1 MQGLLLDECDLHVYD
16 HQSNTFTPELVECAM
31 NLTNLKVAT
40 HNVGPVIREVSSLCG
55 KIPNRLPSRTTV
67 DNMVDRKVSLS
78 QKQLGTVLSAKEE
91 TTLYTDE
98 TRKHGHTYQSYLITD
113 KDKNSYLLGLREMEN
128 KSGQCTLDTMKEI
141 LKDISDYCSH
151 SEDKEADCE
160 PGQTVG
166 YHILKN
172 VCNTMSD
179 RASTEKHFNVLL
191 QEYRNKILPDVVYNY
206 TNLTTQEKE
215 LCGQMNNFFCGLH
228 LLVGIADVS
237 EASLKKFETAY
248 LDGKLIGSAQ
258 KPELQRYHKSESGTL
273 RLLRTCSKAFAMGE
287 DEKNGVFLPWKTYL
301 GSKGEKKNH
310 ILRFKHNRFNMVFLI
325 GQAVYYHSQD
335 IQEFLGNVHGTS
347 NDLLKAVLLDAKE
360 TLFLAGAKVLGLV
373 SKFIT
378 APLWRLIE
386 APGHILDMNMHFET
400 LVDFLEKTSTDTVLA
415 QEFLKGQSTP
425 FNSEVDSSDAVLAKL
440 LAPDELETIALPL
453 VQSMCVAMKELLK
466 RMVSEHLPGG
476 KFWNV
481 SSATRSAA
489 ESALKHNKSPEFI
502 FGQLD
507 HLISYRPNASVLANE
522 AYLLYSY
529 NKTSDWLHN
538 LPDDEKKRVI
548 ESSRKEGRELRQK
561 FKERLK
567 EIEQK
572 RLDAQKRKQLELKRL
587 EQQRILKA
595 ENLTNDVCFYGLW
608 QSVSQI
614 EEGLS
619 RLKGDKGEMLKA
631 LYSQLKFRRY
641 VLKQRHSDSKVFNMS
656 RKKADGKY
664 EKLSV
669 AELKANVTELIKSA
683 ATVTTDERQ
692 TSDIPLLVGKT
703 IDHVFVDNT
712 YRGVVVSV
720 VPGFPMW
727 YNVKYTNDEA
737 IYAYNLI
744 EDYRNGDVRIVV
756 SSHSK

>member
-1 MQGLLLDECDLHVYD
+1 MAFCKDLGFELQLVFSDSKPSATHLTVGSVLEIFSFGKSKKMEYKSIVECIGQIVAIRDVNIQACISKIHRAASSDKKKRGKLKEEFRNETFIVPTESTSASTIASTSGCTLVSLQMPSTATLTTETKEKKVNILQTQLKERRLKVQELVQSNKLLKRKLGRRESKKCRESFQRKVEKETAVALKSVKTVQKELKVKTALLTKAQTRSKNNYSSLINANRKLKSLEHRVKSLENDKEKLDAILRKTEEEKKTICDRNKIVLKENKDLHISNDYMQGLLLDECDLHVYD

-378 APLWRLIE
+378 APTV
-386 APGHILDMNMHFET
+386 ALD
-400 LVDFLEKTSTDTVLA
+400 
-415 QEFLKGQSTP
+415 
-425 FNSEVDSSDAVLAKL
+425 
-440 LAPDELETIALPL
+440 
-453 VQSMCVAMKELLK
+453 
-466 RMVSEHLPGG
+466 
-476 KFWNV
+476 
-481 SSATRSAA
+481 
-489 ESALKHNKSPEFI
+489 
-502 FGQLD
+502 
-507 HLISYRPNASVLANE
+507 
-522 AYLLYSY
+522 
-529 NKTSDWLHN
+529 
-538 LPDDEKKRVI
+538 
-548 ESSRKEGRELRQK
+548 
-561 FKERLK
+561 
-567 EIEQK
+567 
-572 RLDAQKRKQLELKRL
+572 
-587 EQQRILKA
+587 
-595 ENLTNDVCFYGLW
+595 
-608 QSVSQI
+608 
-614 EEGLS
+614 
-619 RLKGDKGEMLKA
+619 
-631 LYSQLKFRRY
+631 
-641 VLKQRHSDSKVFNMS
+641 
-656 RKKADGKY
+656 
-664 EKLSV
+664 
-669 AELKANVTELIKSA
+669 
-683 ATVTTDERQ
+683 
-692 TSDIPLLVGKT
+692 
-703 IDHVFVDNT
+703 
-712 YRGVVVSV
+712 
-720 VPGFPMW
+720 
-727 YNVKYTNDEA
+727 
-737 IYAYNLI
+737 
-744 EDYRNGDVRIVV
+744 
-756 SSHSK
+756 